1 MKKKSRKS
9 NGEGHMKQTESGRW
23 TCTVMLGNCPVTG
36 KRQRKSVTR
45 DTKAEVQAEVR
56 RLLVERDRGENLTPE
71 KMTLR
76 ELAERYLE
84 LKSARVKPTTAK
96 ADQYAAE
103 KLRPLYDVPLAKLKL
118 MQADALSL
126 QLQRDG
132 VADAYVH
139 RIIGILK
146 SILEQ
151 GRKWGVVTFNWHHEI
166 SRPSVPMPTP
176 NAYSRDEVMRF
187 LSAAQ
192 GDRLYALF
200 HLLVV
205 SGMRRGEL
213 LGLHWDDIEF
223 LPTGEADVFVRRNLV
238 QPSKEIVI
246 QEPKTHAARRRIRV
260 GADTVAALIA
270 HREQQLVELA
280 GGYAWGNPNIVFASE
295 LGTYINTWRMYPL
308 VRNLCKKAGI
318 KYDGLHVFR
327 RTSGSLLIL
336 EGRDAKAV
344 SRRLG
349 HTDVAFTLR
358 TYQHVFDEQHDAAV
372 LSFDVVPA
380 PQPTG
385 APN

>member
-1 MKKKSRKS
+1 MTKKSRKS
-9 NGEGHMKQTESGRW
+9 NGEGHMKQTKSGRW
-23 TCTVMLGNCPVTG
+23 TATVMVGYSSVTG
-36 KRQRKSVTR
+36 KRLRQTFTR
-45 DTKAEVQAEVR
+45 NTQSELR
-56 RLLVERDRGENLTPE
+56 REIRRVLTERDRGENLTPE
-71 KMTLR
+71 KMTLG
-76 ELAERYLE
+76 ELVERYLD

-96 ADQYAAE
+96 AYKYAAAR
-103 KLRPLYDVPLAKLKL
+103 LRPLYDVQLAKLKL
-118 MQADALSL
+118 MQVDELCL

-132 VADAYVH
+132 LAAAYVH
-139 RIIGILK
+139 RIMGILT
-146 SILEQ
+146 SILQQ
-151 GRKWGVVTFNWHHEI
+151 GRKWGVVTANWQHDI

-192 GDRLYALF
+192 GHRLYALF

-213 LGLHWDDIEF
+213 LGLHWNDIEF
-223 LPTGEADVFVRRNLV
+223 LPSGEADVFVRRNLV
-238 QPSKEIVI
+238 QPSKEVVI
-246 QEPKTHAARRRIRV
+246 QEPKTFAARRRIRV

-270 HREQQLVELA
+270 HRERQRAEQA
-280 GGYAWGNPNIVFASE
+280 DGFAWANPNIVFASE
-295 LGTYINTWRMYPL
+295 FGTYINTWCIYPL
-308 VRNLCKKAGI
+308 VKVFCKKAGI
-318 KYDGLHVFR
+318 AYDGLHVFR

-372 LSFDVVPA
+372 LSFDLAPA
-380 PQPTG
+380 PQPMR